1 MEMMIYLDGKIVG
14 VASGCEFVGEV
25 WVQTQK
31 LAELLCVDCAL
42 VSAETGEVLVLWE
55 PYRVPFSFCFGA
67 SSTIVAGANFYYIIL
82 TAICQEKNQK

>member
-1 MEMMIYLDGKIVG
+1 LTNIAQYAIIKILQERKERRKMAMMIYLDGKCVG

-25 WVQTQK
+25 WVQTQR

-55 PYRVPFSFCFGA
+55 P
-67 SSTIVAGANFYYIIL
+67 
-82 TAICQEKNQK
+82 